1 LCASDRFGSDAR
13 LGESAEEPWASTRVM
28 AHRELDKPTEGSGGV
43 SGSKKCK
50 TNARTGSQDITNGR
64 VAEMIELA
72 AILTNHPDAAEQRA
86 ALARIADELL
96 RNRSDATIE
105 QAIEAAPSCGIAQTL
120 QRAMEVASERVVIYR
135 DGVRAELSLFAIPI
149 ITTFEQN
156 VPESQFESA
165 VSDLDGLRGLAPK
178 MKDGR
183 LKLAQARLVPKLFR
197 LDDLNIMPLSILR
210 EHGIN
215 FGMGA
220 VNGGSEWH
228 PYITQNRSL
237 KRSTAFLRFLV
248 GQRQVSEHE
257 ASVANEDGVSER
269 LQCLTSQAIKRYLGL
284 PCRVQ
289 AFDMGSFYEGLYA
302 GMWLYQETR
311 LDQLARATCEQ
322 TRRDKPLEARV
333 VTYGRRHRCEV
344 WLGFFAGDQVI
355 GGHAY
360 RLRLRPSEDPSGCVS
375 RITSRLEAAGIKANA
390 LTEVPEERGFG
401 RRIGRKVENSMVTI
415 PI

>member
-1 LCASDRFGSDAR
+1 
-13 LGESAEEPWASTRVM
+13 M
-28 AHRELDKPTEGSGGV
+28 
-43 SGSKKCK
+43 SGSKRCK
-50 TNARTGSQDITNGR
+50 TEARTGSQDITNGR

-72 AILTNHPDAAEQRA
+72 VILTNHPDAAEARA
-86 ALARIADELL
+86 ALARIVNELL
-96 RNRSDATIE
+96 SNRSDATIDR
-105 QAIEAAPSCGIAQTL
+105 AIELAPSCVIAQTL
-120 QRAMEVASERVVIYR
+120 QHSVEAASERVVIYR
-135 DGVRAELSLFAIPI
+135 NGVGAELLLFAVPI

-165 VSDLDGLRGLAPK
+165 LNGVSGLKNLANK
-178 MKDGR
+178 MTNGR
-183 LKLAQARLVPKLFR
+183 LELAQMALLPKLFR
-197 LDDLNIMPLSILR
+197 LDDLATMPLSIVR
-210 EHGIN
+210 ERGIN
-215 FGMGA
+215 FGA
-220 VNGGSEWH
+220 TALNGGSEWH
-228 PYITQNRSL
+228 PYITQKRSL

-289 AFDMGSFYEGLYA
+289 AFYMGSFYEGLYA

-322 TRRDKPLEARV
+322 TRRNKRLEARV
-333 VTYGRRHRCEV
+333 VPYGRRHRFEM

-360 RLRLRPSEDPSGCVS
+360 RLRSRPSEDPGGCVS

-390 LTEVPEERGFG
+390 LREVVPEERGFG
-401 RRIGRKVENSMVTI
+401 RRIGRKVEPSMVTI